1 MIIKITPV
9 KGNPI
14 VINFDW
20 VISMFRSDDG
30 RILYLQMGNSI
41 MSNLGIVT
49 PTIEITGVWK
59 LSAEWMEKD
68 IVEGVKNNVRFI
80 EFTKER
86 VVSYRT
92 KYYEPF

>member
-1 MIIKITPV
+1 MIIKITPA

-41 MSNLGIVT
+41 MSNLGVIT

-86 VVSYRT
+86 VASYQT